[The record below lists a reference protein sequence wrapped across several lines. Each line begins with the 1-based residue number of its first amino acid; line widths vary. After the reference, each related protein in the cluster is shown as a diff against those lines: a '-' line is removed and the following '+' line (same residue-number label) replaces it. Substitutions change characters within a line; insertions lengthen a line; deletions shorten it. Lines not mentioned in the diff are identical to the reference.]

1 MVPGR
6 YVRERLTTSA
16 ALPHQFPRTSMTH
29 PSSTPASPD
38 TPAAE
43 PYEKRWL
50 ALGVI
55 AMTVLLVI
63 LDATIVNIA
72 LPAVSAPESQGGLD
86 ISAATQQ
93 WIVTAYT
100 LTFGGFLLLGGRIA
114 DFWGR
119 KRTYLVGAAGFA
131 VASAIGGLAQNEAM
145 LFGARALQGVFGAL
159 LAPASLAL
167 LTVLFTD
174 PKERAKAFGVY
185 GAIAGG
191 GSAVGLLLGGVL
203 TEYAD
208 WRWCFWVNLPVALL
222 AIALAIPIVPE
233 SKAPGETKYD
243 IPGAVVITLG
253 LASIVYGFTRVAE
266 ASQTNA
272 AEAAAANAQAAAQGT
287 RTIVTPESGWTDGPA
302 WVFIVAGLVLVAL
315 FVVLELRTRNPLL
328 PMRIVLDRNR
338 GGAYLTSTLVGAGLI
353 GAFFFLSLYFQQVL
367 AYTPVQAGLASLPTT
382 LGVFVSAGAA
392 SVLTP
397 RIGPKPLMVA
407 GGLLAAAGR
416 FTLSFVGL
424 DTSFWTLP
432 FPGQLLLGLGLG
444 FTFVPLSNLALVG
457 VGESD
462 AGAASAVLNATQQVG
477 ASIGTAVLASLS
489 VGAISAFTAD
499 ALTSGANPQDPAVGL
514 QGQVE
519 GYTTAFIWPA
529 GLLVAGAVV
538 AGLLIKATK
547 DDIPAGDAPVHVG

>member
-1 MVPGR
+1 MT
-6 YVRERLTTSA
+6 E
-16 ALPHQFPRTSMTH
+16 PRTS
-29 PSSTPASPD
+29 
-38 TPAAE
+38 PAAPDGASTDE

-72 LPAVSAPESQGGLD
+72 LPAVTTDLG
-86 ISAATQQ
+86 ISAASQQ

-131 VASAIGGLAQNEAM
+131 VASALGGIAQNEAM

-222 AIALAIPIVPE
+222 AIVLAIPIVPE
-233 SKAPGETKYD
+233 SKAPGDTSYD
-243 IPGAVVITLG
+243 IPGAVLVTLG
-253 LASIVYGFTRVAE
+253 LGSIVYGFTRVAE
-266 ASQTNA
+266 AAQTNA
-272 AEAAAANAQAAAQGT
+272 AEAGAANAAVAAQGGPF
-287 RTIVTPESGWTDGPA
+287 VTPESGWADGLA
-302 WVFIVAGLVLVAL
+302 WLFIVAGLVLVAL
-315 FVVLELRTRNPLL
+315 FVALELRTRNPLL

-367 AYTPVQAGLASLPTT
+367 GYEPVVAGLASLPTT
-382 LGVFVSAGAA
+382 LGVFISAGAA
-392 SVLTP
+392 SVLVP

-407 GGLLAAAGR
+407 GGLLAAAGL

-424 DTSFWTLP
+424 DTGFWQLP

-457 VGESD
+457 AGPND
-462 AGAASAVLNATQQVG
+462 AGAASAMLNATQQVG

-489 VGAISAFTAD
+489 VSAISAYTAD
-499 ALTSGANPQDPAVGL
+499 ALASGSDPQAAGL
-514 QGQVE
+514 AAQVE
-519 GYTTAFIWPA
+519 GYTTAFTWA
-529 GLLVAGAVV
+529 SVLLVAGALVS
-538 AGLLIKATK
+538 AFLIKATK
-547 DDIPAGDAPVHVG
+547 EDLPAEGDAVVHVG

>member
-1 MVPGR
+1 
-6 YVRERLTTSA
+6 
-16 ALPHQFPRTSMTH
+16 MTH
-29 PSSTPASPD
+29 PSSTSAIGPD

-43 PYEKRWL
+43 PYERRWL

-72 LPAVSAPESQGGLD
+72 LPAVSADLGITP
-86 ISAATQQ
+86 ATQQ

-131 VASAIGGLAQNEAM
+131 VASALGGLAQNEAM

-174 PKERAKAFGVY
+174 PRERAKAFGVY

-191 GSAVGLLLGGVL
+191 GSAVGLLLGGAL

-222 AIALAIPIVPE
+222 AIVLAIPFVPE
-233 SKAPGETKYD
+233 SKAPGDTRYD
-243 IPGAVVITLG
+243 IPGAIVITLG

-272 AEAAAANAQAAAQGT
+272 ADAAAANAAAAAQGAPT
-287 RTIVTPESGWTDGPA
+287 LVTADSGWTDGPA
-302 WVFIVAGLVLVAL
+302 WVFIVTGLVLVAL
-315 FVVLELRTRNPLL
+315 FVVVELRTRNPLL

-367 AYTPVQAGLASLPTT
+367 GYEPIVAGLASLPTT
-382 LGVFVSAGAA
+382 LGVLLSAGAA
-392 SVLTP
+392 SALVP
-397 RIGPKPLMVA
+397 RVGPKPLMVL
-407 GGLLAAAGR
+407 GGLLAAAGL
-416 FTLSFVGL
+416 FTLSFVGV
-424 DTSFWTLP
+424 DTGFWQLP

-457 VGESD
+457 AGERD
-462 AGAASAVLNATQQVG
+462 AGAASAMLNATQQVG

-489 VGAISAFTAD
+489 VGAVSAYTAD
-499 ALTSGANPQDPAVGL
+499 TLTSGANPQDPAVGL
-514 QGQVE
+514 QAQVE
-519 GYTTAFIWPA
+519 GYTTAFTWA
-529 GLLVAGAVV
+529 AALLVIGALVS
-538 AGLLIKATK
+538 AFLIEATR
-547 DDIPAGDAPVHVG
+547 DDLPAGDVPVHVG

>member
-1 MVPGR
+1 
-6 YVRERLTTSA
+6 
-16 ALPHQFPRTSMTH
+16 MTQH
-29 PSSTPASPD
+29 KT
-38 TPAAE
+38 TPAAPDGAGTDE
-43 PYEKRWL
+43 PYERRWL

-72 LPAVSAPESQGGLD
+72 LPAVTEDLG
-86 ISAATQQ
+86 ISTASQQ

-131 VASAIGGLAQNEAM
+131 AASALGGFAQNEAI

-167 LTVLFTD
+167 ITVLFTE

-191 GSAVGLLLGGVL
+191 GAAIGLLAGGVL

-208 WRWCFWVNLPVALL
+208 WRWCFWVNLPIALL
-222 AIALAIPIVPE
+222 AIVLAIPFVPE
-233 SKAPGETKYD
+233 SKAPGDTSYD
-243 IPGAVVITLG
+243 IPGAALITLG
-253 LASIVYGFTRVAE
+253 LASIVYGSTRVAE

-272 AEAAAANAQAAAQGT
+272 AEAAEANAAAMAQGST
-287 RTIVTPESGWTDGPA
+287 RMVSPASGWSDGPA
-302 WVFIVAGLVLVAL
+302 WLFIVGGLVLVAL
-315 FVVLELRTRNPLL
+315 FVVVELRTRNPLL

-367 AYTPVQAGLASLPTT
+367 GYEPVVAGVASLPVT
-382 LGVFVSAGAA
+382 LGVFISAGVSSAM
-392 SVLTP
+392 LP
-397 RIGPKPLMVA
+397 RIGPKPLMVL
-407 GGLLAAAGR
+407 GGILAAAGL
-416 FTLSFVGL
+416 FTLSFVGV
-424 DTSFWTLP
+424 DTGFWQLP
-432 FPGQLLLGLGLG
+432 FPGQVLLGLGLG

-457 VGESD
+457 AGVHD
-462 AGAASAVLNATQQVG
+462 AGAASAMLNATQQVG

-489 VGAISAFTAD
+489 VAAISSYTAD
-499 ALTSGANPQDPAVGL
+499 SLASGANPQDPAVGL
-514 QGQVE
+514 AAQVE
-519 GYTTAFIWPA
+519 GYTTAFTWA
-529 GLLVAGAVV
+529 SVLLVAGALVS
-538 AGLLIKATK
+538 AFLIKATK
-547 DDIPAGDAPVHVG
+547 EDLPEGDAVVHVG